1 VDDFGYKIVDRPIA
15 DVEPIVQ
22 SALKHRRPIEVG
34 LYFGNEA
41 TEAYLRSVLHRSDVP
56 VNTHLDQERLNLF
69 TIPGRLDELR
79 FDIER
84 AARMGA
90 TYSVIHVSRHAMT
103 ARRAHWPTLMKRL
116 GDHLELIE
124 EVCAELDSMMYVENT
139 FHPIPFYEALFD
151 EVAARGFVRI
161 HQCFDLGHAKVWS
174 DQPLA
179 EWLDFLERQQRAGR
193 RLHFHLHANHGFI
206 DDHLSFV
213 EAERLG
219 MIRPDSYLGA
229 WSYFDALDQV
239 RRRFPSSRKVFE
251 VPADEALANMELVT
265 QRLAERIPSV
275 PPPR

>member
-1 VDDFGYKIVDRPIA
+1 
-15 DVEPIVQ
+15 
-22 SALKHRRPIEVG
+22 
-34 LYFGNEA
+34 
-41 TEAYLRSVLHRSDVP
+41 
-56 VNTHLDQERLNLF
+56 
-69 TIPGRLDELR
+69 
-79 FDIER
+79 
-84 AARMGA
+84 
-90 TYSVIHVSRHAMT
+90 
-103 ARRAHWPTLMKRL
+103 
-116 GDHLELIE
+116 
-124 EVCAELDSMMYVENT
+124 MMYVENT